1 MFEGLRFRN
10 KLAYDLMKDI
20 PQMISARTQFV
31 HLYVKDETE
40 GGSGVFEDYGLFTQ
54 VEQMNKTSEKPCLVK
69 TGICTR

>member
-40 GGSGVFEDYGLFTQ
+40 GGSGVFEDYGC
-54 VEQMNKTSEKPCLVK
+54 S
-69 TGICTR
+69 RRWSR